1 MSRYGS
7 SNVTNNDSDF
17 YSPLAEKRGLKAI
30 QHFQTVVIHNP
41 QIFERMQ
48 IRTNSHVWKYGDRYY
63 KLANTYYGDPQ
74 LWWIIAWYNLTPTES
89 HVELGQTVRIPL
101 PLSRVVSLMRNEI

>member
-7 SNVTNNDSDF
+7 SNITNNNSDF

-74 LWWIIAWYNLTPTES
+74 LWWIIAWYNGYPTE
-89 HVELGQTVRIPL
+89 VNVKVGDVLEIPL
-101 PLSRVVSLMRNEI
+101 NFEQIIEVLGV

>member
-41 QIFERMQ
+41 QIFERIQ

-74 LWWIIAWYNLTPTES
+74 LWWIIAWYNGYPTE
-89 HVELGQTVRIPL
+89 VNVKVGDVLEIPL
-101 PLSRVVSLMRNEI
+101 NFEQIIEVLGV

>member
-30 QHFQTVVIHNP
+30 QHFQTVVVHNP

-74 LWWIIAWYNLTPTES
+74 LWWIIAWYNGYPTE
-89 HVELGQTVRIPL
+89 VNVKVGDVLEIPL
-101 PLSRVVSLMRNEI
+101 NFEQIIEVLGV

>member
-74 LWWIIAWYNLTPTES
+74 LWWIIAWYNGYPTEVS
-89 HVELGQTVRIPL
+89 VKIGDVLEIPL
-101 PLSRVVSLMRNEI
+101 NFEQIIEGVGV

>member
-17 YSPLAEKRGLKAI
+17 YTPLAEKRGLKAI

-63 KLANTYYGDPQ
+63 KIANTYYGDPQ
-74 LWWIIAWYNLTPTES
+74 LWWIIAWYNGYPTE
-89 HVELGQTVRIPL
+89 VDVKVGDVLEIPL
-101 PLSRVVSLMRNEI
+101 NFEQIIEVLGV

>member
-74 LWWIIAWYNLTPTES
+74 LWWIIAWYNGYPTE
-89 HVELGQTVRIPL
+89 VNVKIGDVLEIPL
-101 PLSRVVSLMRNEI
+101 NFEQIIEVLGV

>member
-7 SNVTNNDSDF
+7 SNITNNDSDF

-30 QHFQTVVIHNP
+30 QHFQTVLIHNP
-41 QIFERMQ
+41 QVFERMQ

-63 KLANTYYGDPQ
+63 KLANIYYNDPQ
-74 LWWIIAWYNLTPTES
+74 LWWIIAWYNGYPTEAN
-89 HVELGQTVRIPL
+89 VKIGDVLEIPL
-101 PLSRVVSLMRNEI
+101 NFQQIIEVLGV

>member
-7 SNVTNNDSDF
+7 SNITNNDSDF

-74 LWWIIAWYNLTPTES
+74 LWWIIAWYNGYPTE
-89 HVELGQTVRIPL
+89 VNVKVGDVLEIPL
-101 PLSRVVSLMRNEI
+101 NFEQIIEVLGV

>member
-74 LWWIIAWYNLTPTES
+74 LWWIIAWYNGYPTE
-89 HVELGQTVRIPL
+89 VNVKVGDVLEIPL
-101 PLSRVVSLMRNEI
+101 NFEQIIEVLGV

>member
-63 KLANTYYGDPQ
+63 KIANTYYGDPQ
-74 LWWIIAWYNLTPTES
+74 LWWIIAWYNGYPTE
-89 HVELGQTVRIPL
+89 VDVKVGDVLEIPL
-101 PLSRVVSLMRNEI
+101 NFEQIIEVLGV

>member
-30 QHFQTVVIHNP
+30 QHFQTVVVHNP

-74 LWWIIAWYNLTPTES
+74 LWWIIAWYNGYPTE
-89 HVELGQTVRIPL
+89 VNVKIGDVLEIPL
-101 PLSRVVSLMRNEI
+101 NFEQIIEVLGV

>member
-17 YSPLAEKRGLKAI
+17 YSSLAEKRGLKAI

-63 KLANTYYGDPQ
+63 KLANTFYGDPQ
-74 LWWIIAWYNLTPTES
+74 LWWIIAWYNGYPTE
-89 HVELGQTVRIPL
+89 VDVKVGDVLEIPL
-101 PLSRVVSLMRNEI
+101 NFEQIIEVLGV

>member
-7 SNVTNNDSDF
+7 SNITNNDSDF

-30 QHFQTVVIHNP
+30 QHFQTVLIHNP
-41 QIFERMQ
+41 QVFERMQ

-63 KLANTYYGDPQ
+63 KLANTYYNDPQ
-74 LWWIIAWYNLTPTES
+74 LWWIIAWYNGYPTEAN
-89 HVELGQTVRIPL
+89 VKIGDVLEIPL
-101 PLSRVVSLMRNEI
+101 NFQQIIEVLGV